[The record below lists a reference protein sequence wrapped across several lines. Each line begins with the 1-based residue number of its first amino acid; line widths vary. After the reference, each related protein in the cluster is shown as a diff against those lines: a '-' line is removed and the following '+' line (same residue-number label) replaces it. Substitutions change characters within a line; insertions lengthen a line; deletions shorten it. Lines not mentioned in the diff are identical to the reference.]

1 MAKRRHMKNFVGM
14 QGLAIK
20 RLGQDIA
27 MALAKG
33 VVHLHHDGGQCVVAA
48 VAVPK
53 TDGLEG
59 IAPNAG
65 IAVQPHLALGIVD
78 VLALQQFIQP
88 RQCAT
93 RSDRATIAMVN
104 IVERNGCASVHGQY
118 TFGLFCQAAHG
129 QQQKPS
135 GVGKCVAARPSTAV
149 ANLAKTDERLG
160 RAHAKASCLSVWR
173 ASKPCAAAKP
183 AW

>member
-1 MAKRRHMKNFVGM
+1 MKNFVGM
-14 QGLAIK
+14 QGLAIE
-20 RLGQDIA
+20 RFGQDVA
-27 MALAKG
+27 MALTKG

-48 VAVPK
+48 VAIPK

-65 IAVQPHLALGIVD
+65 IAVQPHLALGVVD

-88 RQCAT
+88 RQCAALRD
-93 RSDRATIAMVN
+93 RSTIAVVS
-104 IVERNGCASVHGQY
+104 IVKRNRCTPVQGQY
-118 TFGLFCQAAHG
+118 AVRLLCQAAHG

-135 GVGKCVAARPSTAV
+135 GVGKRMATRPSTAV
-149 ANLAKTDERLG
+149 ANLAKTDERQCS
-160 RAHAKASCLSVWR
+160 AHAKASCLSVCW
-173 ASKPCAAAKP
+173 ASKPFATAKP